1 MGRDMTVMTGLPYLV
16 LYNLVFILPLLLVT
30 LLFAFGISPD
40 RAERWRTEHKRKVR
54 VIIGVI
60 LVALGLLILL
70 GWFG

>member
-1 MGRDMTVMTGLPYLV
+1 
-16 LYNLVFILPLLLVT
+16 VFILPLLLVT

-60 LVALGLLILL
+60 LVALGLVILL